1 MQKEKMNLSLILADL
16 EELGHSND
24 SIEPERSKKY
34 LNITRDTGEFLS
46 VLVKSTRS
54 QKILEV
60 GTSNGYSTIWL
71 ASSLPENG
79 LVTTIEYSLQKFN
92 EAKINF
98 ENANLTSKIE
108 QIHGEAKKSLI
119 KLSGQFDI
127 IFLDADRSLYMS
139 MIIEIEKLLKPG
151 GLIVTDNAIS
161 HEHELSEFMG
171 YFKRKTEYSCCLVPV
186 GKGEF
191 LAYKSAKTK
200 NA

>member
-1 MQKEKMNLSLILADL
+1 MNLSYILTAL
-16 EELGHSND
+16 EEFGQSND
-24 SIEPERSKKY
+24 SIESERSKKY
-34 LNITRDTGEFLS
+34 LNITKDTGEFLS
-46 VLVKSTRS
+46 VLVKSTAS

-79 LVTTIEYSLQKFN
+79 VVTTIECSLKKFN

-98 ENANLTSKIE
+98 EKANLANKIQ
-108 QIHGEAKKSLI
+108 QIHGEAKTSLT
-119 KLSGQFDI
+119 KLIGQFDI
-127 IFLDADRSLYMS
+127 IFLDADRSSYMS
-139 MIIEIEKLLKPG
+139 MIVEIEKLLKPG

-161 HEHELSEFMG
+161 HENELFEFME
-171 YFKRKTEYSCCLVPV
+171 YFKSKAGYSCCLVPV

-191 LAYKSAKTK
+191 LAYKSAEVK